1 MKERFDLTGKVA
13 IVTGGTRGIGLA
25 LARGLKEFG
34 AHVVVTDVVNH
45 NREDARNSISLNVI
59 IGNRAI
65 SPGWW
70 GKLLTSMGELTS

>member
-1 MKERFDLTGKVA
+1 MKGRFDLTGKVA

-45 NREDARNSISLNVI
+45 NR
-59 IGNRAI
+59 
-65 SPGWW
+65 
-70 GKLLTSMGELTS
+70 